1 MKWTED
7 QRAAIECREGNLLL
21 SAAAG
26 SGKTAVLVE
35 RVAQLLTEGADIERM
50 LIVTF
55 TRASA
60 ADMKE
65 HLTAR
70 LQALAE
76 AGNAR
81 LREQAERVD
90 RASIST
96 IHAFCTDF
104 LRAYFQAGEVDPAFR
119 IADSAEVAI
128 LRERALQAAMRDHY
142 ARGGAEFEALCELRS
157 AQEVHDL
164 ALSLHAFLMER
175 PDPWQWLEKQL
186 QSLEAGE
193 DRYTPE
199 LVRAARRS
207 LLQGQVL
214 ARQALLLAMER
225 SEHYVETAKADLAAV
240 EALLDIEDYTALQL
254 ALRGWGF
261 ARLPVKRG
269 AEPNEEYKELRNRLK
284 ELKKKAEKAL
294 ALMPEEAQGDLRAV
308 AVELR
313 ALGRLTRD
321 MDSLL
326 EKYKASRSLLTF
338 TDLEHRTLRALRVP
352 AVLMSVR
359 ARFDHVFVDEYQ
371 DVSDVQQAILTRV
384 ARGDNLFCVG
394 DMKQSIYRFRHA
406 EPGLFAAQAA
416 DYAQGRGGRLIA
428 LRSNF
433 RSRSGVLGFANAVFE
448 RAMRGGDTEI
458 VYDEMHRLN
467 PMAAYE
473 GDDPPVELIL
483 CGKQEAG
490 EEAGEAAQALNE
502 LKDAEFEA
510 LIAAQRIRE
519 LVGSSAWDPKKG
531 HEYPLSYRHV
541 VVLTRRAKNVAEH
554 VARVLNEQG
563 IPACADVSGGFFEVL
578 EVRLALSLLRLIE
591 NRERDLEWIAVLR
604 SSAVGLSSRELGEI
618 RALSPRES
626 YAEAV
631 ALYAGSRQDELA
643 LRLRGLIERLDEW
656 RALSYA
662 LPVSQLLFTVL
673 RQTGLYS
680 DLGALP
686 GGAQRQANLDLLMS
700 RAEAYESTQAG
711 GLTGFLRY
719 VEQLHAAQEDAGEA
733 HTLSENDDVVRVMT
747 VHKSKGLEFPVV
759 IGIQMGARLARARV
773 DDLCAHKEL
782 GLGIEH
788 VDNALGTR
796 RNTLVRM
803 AVTARL
809 EEENYAEALRILYVL
824 LTRPKERLILIGTA
838 DNPENRLKEAALCRE
853 EPVFRRDFLDVLL
866 PAALRMPGSEPFRA
880 LAKAE
885 AAVDEGLARIRC
897 TLTDR
902 SSLGAAGEEAGASD
916 EQALSL
922 LMEAD
927 EAGEMAERFAWVYPH
942 EGENALPGK
951 LTASGLGREN
961 GAENEDEADSLLAE
975 PLEQPA
981 FLSGE
986 AGLTGAQRGTAMHRC
1001 LQGLELCRVRGV
1013 SGGALGQEL
1022 ARQADHMVRA
1032 GRLTEEERA
1041 SLRLSRLAEFLQGE
1055 LGRRLCAAETVRREW
1070 MFTLRLSA
1078 QEATGEAQEGDVL
1091 VQGQI
1096 DCCFEEN
1103 GEWVLLDYKTD
1114 RAQDTEALIEQYR
1127 PQLRLYR
1134 LALERITGR
1143 PVRETWLCLLS
1154 ANQALKIGENG

>member
-1 MKWTED
+1 MNWTED
-7 QRAAIECREGNLLL
+7 QKRAIESRGGNLLL

-35 RVAQLLTEGADIERM
+35 RVAQLLMEGADVERM

-76 AGNAR
+76 AGDAR

-104 LRAYFQAGEVDPAFR
+104 LRGFFQAGGVDPAFR

-128 LRERALQAAMRDHY
+128 LREKALQSAMREHY
-142 ARGGAEFEALCELRS
+142 ARGGEEFEALCALRT
-157 AQEVHDL
+157 AQDVHDL

-175 PDPWQWLEKQL
+175 PDPWGWLETQL
-186 QSLEAGE
+186 QSLSAGE

-199 LVRAARRS
+199 LLRAARRP
-207 LLQGQVL
+207 LLQARVL
-214 ARQALLLAMER
+214 ARQALDLAEKR
-225 SEHYVETAKADLAAV
+225 SPHYAETAKGDLNAV
-240 EALLDIEDYTALQL
+240 DAVLAIEDYTALQL

-261 ARLPVKRG
+261 ARLPAKRG
-269 AEPNEEYKELRNRLK
+269 AEPNEEYKALRNQIK
-284 ELKKKAEKAL
+284 ELKKKAEKTL
-294 ALMPEEAQGDLRAV
+294 ELVKEEAQDDLRAV
-308 AVELR
+308 ATELR
-313 ALGRLTRD
+313 ALGALTRD
-321 MDSLL
+321 MDELL
-326 EKYKASRSLLTF
+326 ERYKASRSLVTF
-338 TDLEHRTLRALRVP
+338 SDLEHRTLRALRVP
-352 AVLMSVR
+352 AVRDSVR
-359 ARFDHVFVDEYQ
+359 ARFDYVFVDEYQ
-371 DVSDVQQAILTRV
+371 DVSDVQQAVLTQV

-406 EPGLFAAQAA
+406 EPGLFAAQAEA
-416 DYAQGRGGRLIA
+416 YARGEGGSLIA
-428 LRSNF
+428 LKSNF
-433 RSRSGVLGFANAVFE
+433 RSRAQVLEFTNAVFE

-458 VYDEMHRLN
+458 LYDDMHRLN

-473 GDDPPVELIL
+473 GEDPPVELIL
-483 CGKQEAG
+483 CGKREAS

-510 LIAAQRIRE
+510 MIAARRIRE
-519 LVGSSAWDPKKG
+519 LIGARAWDPKKKC
-531 HEYPLSYRHV
+531 EYELSYRHV

-554 VARVLNEQG
+554 VARILNEQG
-563 IPACADVSGGFFEVL
+563 IPACADLSGGFFEVL

-591 NRERDLEWIAVLR
+591 NRERDLEWISVLR
-604 SSAVGLSSRELGEI
+604 CSAVGLSSRQLAEI
-618 RALSPRES
+618 RALSPKES
-626 YAEAV
+626 YAAAV
-631 ALYAGSRQDELA
+631 LRYAEEKQDELA

-656 RALSYA
+656 RALSHA

-700 RAEAYESTQAG
+700 RAEAYESAQAG

-759 IGIQMGARLARARV
+759 IGIQLGAQLSRAHK
-773 DDLCAHKEL
+773 DALCAHKEL
-782 GLGIEH
+782 GLGLEH
-788 VDNALGTR
+788 VDNALGTC
-796 RNTLVRM
+796 RNTLARL
-803 AVTARL
+803 AISARL

-838 DNPENRLKEAALCRE
+838 AKPENRLREAALCAS
-853 EPVFRRDFLDVLL
+853 EPIFRRDYLDVLL
-866 PAALRMPGSEPFRA
+866 PAALRMPGSEPFWA
-880 LAKAE
+880 LADQE
-885 AAVDEGLARIRC
+885 DTIDARLLPIRC
-897 TLTDR
+897 TLMDR
-902 SSLGAAGEEAGASD
+902 SSLGGEEERAGTSD
-916 EQALSL
+916 EEALSRL
-922 LMEAD
+922 LEAD
-927 EAGEMAERFAWVYPH
+927 EAEEMAARFAWVYPH

-951 LTASGLGREN
+951 LTASSLGRET
-961 GAENEDEADSLLAE
+961 AEDEEESVLAQ
-975 PLEQPA
+975 PVEQPA

-1001 LQGLELCRVRGV
+1001 LQGLELAKTHDLHGR
-1013 SGGALGQEL
+1013 ALGEEV
-1022 ARQADHMVRA
+1022 ARQADQMVQS
-1032 GRLTEEERA
+1032 GRLTAEERG
-1041 SLRLSRLAEFLQGE
+1041 SLRLEKLVGFLESDVGIRLRKAQN
-1055 LGRRLCAAETVRREW
+1055 VHREW

-1078 QEATGEAQEGDVL
+1078 QEATGEEQPGDVL

-1096 DCCFEEN
+1096 DCCFEEH

-1114 RAQDTEALIEQYR
+1114 RAQDTDALLSQYR
-1127 PQLRLYR
+1127 PQLSLYR
-1134 LALERITGR
+1134 KALEQITGK

-1154 ANQALKIGENG
+1154 ALQALPVG